1 MSKINVLSSKIYNR
15 ISAGEVVERPASVVK
30 ELVENSIDAGATCIY
45 IEIENGGIS
54 TIRITDDG
62 AGIERSELRK
72 AILPHATSKISKISD
87 LDDIST
93 LGFRGEALAS
103 IAAVS
108 KLTIISKTDDGE
120 TGAMLYAEG
129 GEDVEITDHPAV
141 TGTEITVNNLF
152 FNTPAREKFLK
163 TDKTEESEISS
174 VVAKFIL
181 GNSNIA
187 FTYLVNG
194 KSVYQSYGD
203 GEESAFTSVYGVNT
217 LKDCLYINTEKNGIC
232 LKGYIGKQYFS
243 KPNRTYQSVFLN
255 GRYIVNSTISSAIMN
270 AYSAYLMK
278 RQYPFYSISISMPT
292 SAVDVNVHPNKID
305 VRFSDNR
312 IVYGS
317 VYNIISKV
325 LDGCSEILDIVE
337 SDVEKGENGSP
348 NDKEDLKQQKSIE
361 KSKDIKY
368 DYDKHI
374 DYSKAFKRQD
384 FSKIN
389 KVIFEDGGKRAVT
402 DLSSENSGAKNDSV
416 DIFAENKAFLE
427 KLEREKNAGKT
438 ERVTENKPVQSE
450 IKIERELKYVGQALN
465 TFLIFDD
472 GADMFFIDQH
482 AAHERILFDKFS
494 EQVKNDSVDTQL
506 MLLPYV
512 FDLSPRESD
521 FIISNLPVIKSMGL
535 DIEEFGDGTF
545 KVSSI
550 PVVLA
555 DIDLKEFLDEILS
568 DIEYLKKTEITDVLK
583 EKIAQ
588 KACKAAIKSG
598 DKLSDGDIK
607 YILTAIKSD
616 LGLKCPHGRPIA
628 IRITRTEIDKWFKRI
643 V

>member
-62 AGIERSELRK
+62 A
-72 AILPHATSKISKISD
+72 
-87 LDDIST
+87 
-93 LGFRGEALAS
+93 
-103 IAAVS
+103 
-108 KLTIISKTDDGE
+108 
-120 TGAMLYAEG
+120 
-129 GEDVEITDHPAV
+129 
-141 TGTEITVNNLF
+141 
-152 FNTPAREKFLK
+152 
-163 TDKTEESEISS
+163 
-174 VVAKFIL
+174 
-181 GNSNIA
+181 
-187 FTYLVNG
+187 
-194 KSVYQSYGD
+194 
-203 GEESAFTSVYGVNT
+203 
-217 LKDCLYINTEKNGIC
+217 
-232 LKGYIGKQYFS
+232 
-243 KPNRTYQSVFLN
+243 
-255 GRYIVNSTISSAIMN
+255 
-270 AYSAYLMK
+270 
-278 RQYPFYSISISMPT
+278 
-292 SAVDVNVHPNKID
+292 
-305 VRFSDNR
+305 
-312 IVYGS
+312 
-317 VYNIISKV
+317 
-325 LDGCSEILDIVE
+325 
-337 SDVEKGENGSP
+337 
-348 NDKEDLKQQKSIE
+348 
-361 KSKDIKY
+361 
-368 DYDKHI
+368 
-374 DYSKAFKRQD
+374 
-384 FSKIN
+384 
-389 KVIFEDGGKRAVT
+389 
-402 DLSSENSGAKNDSV
+402 
-416 DIFAENKAFLE
+416 
-427 KLEREKNAGKT
+427 
-438 ERVTENKPVQSE
+438 
-450 IKIERELKYVGQALN
+450 
-465 TFLIFDD
+465 
-472 GADMFFIDQH
+472 DMFFIDQH

-506 MLLPYV
+506 MLFPYV

-555 DIDLKEFLDEILS
+555 DIDLKEFFDEILS

-607 YILTAIKSD
+607 FILTAIKSD